1 MLLKEINDWTFEV
14 YFHPVLDSRWLSHW
28 KWLVR
33 DPMRG
38 SWIFCQTEV
47 WIVFCGLMS
56 WPNAQKQLWPAQIS
70 KIERVG
76 SIMTGPNQKNDFQ
89 FWTAESWQNDQSKYQ
104 CISYIY
110 GSENLCI
117 SSLGETRII
126 KFGPQVNLT
135 QRVPLGTLPQV
146 TSLPQS
152 RVTFTNL
159 FISSYRR
166 GYLVSNLGCKTTP

>member
-1 MLLKEINDWTFEV
+1 MVYFAKKTKNPYLFLQKCSTIDFRLDSKYGSWQSCQKSHLKDISLVMYNFLCLYFYYACFILFCHTNQKNVLLKEINDWTFEV

-56 WPNAQKQLWPAQIS
+56 WPNAEKQLWPAQIS

-76 SIMTGPNQKNDFQ
+76 SIMTGPK
-89 FWTAESWQNDQSKYQ
+89 
-104 CISYIY
+104 
-110 GSENLCI
+110 
-117 SSLGETRII
+117 
-126 KFGPQVNLT
+126 
-135 QRVPLGTLPQV
+135 
-146 TSLPQS
+146 
-152 RVTFTNL
+152 
-159 FISSYRR
+159 
-166 GYLVSNLGCKTTP
+166 